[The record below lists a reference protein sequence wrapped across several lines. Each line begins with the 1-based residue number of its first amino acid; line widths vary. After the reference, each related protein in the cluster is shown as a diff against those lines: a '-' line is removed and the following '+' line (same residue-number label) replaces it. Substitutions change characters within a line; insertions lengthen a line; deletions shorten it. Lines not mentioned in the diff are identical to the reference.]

1 MFLIRTFV
9 KTNSGL
15 MCGSFSLCKVIAR
28 TTEAKT
34 KFKIISLIQ
43 KYSHTQY
50 KNILNIKYKTYNDGY
65 MY

>member
-1 MFLIRTFV
+1 
-9 KTNSGL
+9 
-15 MCGSFSLCKVIAR
+15 MCGSFSLCKVIVR

-34 KFKIISLIQ
+34 KFKIISRIQ